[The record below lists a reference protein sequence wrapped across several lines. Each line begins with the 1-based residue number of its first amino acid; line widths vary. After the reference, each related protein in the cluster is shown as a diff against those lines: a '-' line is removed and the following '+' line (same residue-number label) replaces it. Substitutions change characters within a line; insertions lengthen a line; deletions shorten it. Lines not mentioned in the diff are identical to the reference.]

1 MLDAASPP
9 RNLRVLNFLFKEG
22 LGSTLGRCC
31 AIVITPG
38 VITVPA
44 SLHIDVLKSAQIR
57 GQRAISEIAIL
68 TPFQSD
74 QLWYQHRRS
83 TR

>member
-44 SLHIDVLKSAQIR
+44 SLHIDVLKFLFK
-57 GQRAISEIAIL
+57 AISCGINIVDLLGDLAL
-68 TPFQSD
+68 HSFY
-74 QLWYQHRRS
+74 LM
-83 TR
+83 